1 MDKATRR
8 RGRIREIVSERG
20 YASIE
25 ELVQLFEVTPQTIR
39 RDINFLAERGELKRY
54 HGGAGLSSSVENA
67 PYDRRRLAF
76 DAEKRAIGYKAAA
89 EIPDHSSLFINIG
102 TTTESVARALLD
114 HTGLR
119 IITNNLN
126 VAQILT
132 GNPTF
137 EVIIAGGVV
146 RNRDGGIVGES
157 ATDLIQQFRVDVGV
171 IGISGIADDGSL
183 LDFDYREVRVAQ
195 SIVRNSEKVFL
206 CADNSKFGRK
216 AMVRLGHI
224 SQMHTLFTSSPVP
237 EAFSE
242 VFRHHN
248 VRVVSADV

>member
-8 RGRIREIVSERG
+8 RGRIREIVGERG

-39 RDINFLAERGELKRY
+39 RDINNLAERGELKRY

-67 PYDRRRLAF
+67 PYDRRRLVF
-76 DAEKRAIGYKAAA
+76 DAEKTAIGRRVAQD
-89 EIPDHSSLFINIG
+89 IPDHSSLFINIG
-102 TTTESVARALLD
+102 TTTEAVARALLD
-114 HTGLR
+114 HAGLR
-119 IITNNLN
+119 VITNNLN

-132 GNPTF
+132 ANPSF

-157 ATDLIQQFRVDVGV
+157 ATDLVQQFRVDIGV
-171 IGISGIADDGSL
+171 IGISGIAEDGSL

-195 SIVRNSEKVFL
+195 SIVRNSERVFL

-224 SQMHTLFTSSPVP
+224 AQVHSLFTNAPVA
-237 EAFSE
+237 ETFAE
-242 VFRHHN
+242 TFRHHN
-248 VRVVSADV
+248 VRVVAAEA

>member
-8 RGRIREIVSERG
+8 RGRIREIVAERG
-20 YASIE
+20 YASID
-25 ELVQLFEVTPQTIR
+25 ELVQLFAVTPQTIR
-39 RDINFLAERGELKRY
+39 RDINSLAERGELKRY

-76 DAEKRAIGYKAAA
+76 DAEKAAIGRRVAA
-89 EIPDHSSLFINIG
+89 EIPDDSSLFINIG
-102 TTTESVARALLD
+102 TTTEAVARALLE
-114 HTGLR
+114 HSGLR
-119 IITNNLN
+119 VITNNLN

-157 ATDLIQQFRVDVGV
+157 ATDLIQQFRVDIGV
-171 IGISGIADDGSL
+171 IGISGIAEDGSL

-195 SIVRNSEKVFL
+195 SIVRNSERVFL
-206 CADNSKFGRK
+206 CADSSKFGRK
-216 AMVRLGHI
+216 AMVRLGHV
-224 SQMHTLFTSSPVP
+224 SQMHTLFTCEPVP
-237 EAFSE
+237 ESFHE
-242 VFRHHN
+242 VIGSHN
-248 VRVVSADV
+248 VRLVVADV